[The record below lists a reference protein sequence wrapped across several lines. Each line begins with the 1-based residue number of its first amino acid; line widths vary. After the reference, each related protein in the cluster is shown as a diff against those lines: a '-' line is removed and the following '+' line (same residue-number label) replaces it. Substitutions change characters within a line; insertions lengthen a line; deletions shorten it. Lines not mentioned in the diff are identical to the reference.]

1 MNAVLRLDES
11 SKRPNLHLKEE
22 RKELGNKHE
31 MKKQTDRKERTN

>member
-11 SKRPNLHLKEE
+11 SKRTNLHLKEE

-31 MKKQTDRKERTN
+31 EDEETN